1 MSSPSYDADVLI
13 VGAGPA
19 GVSAAVM
26 AASLKLRTIV
36 IEAGLTGGKLH
47 AVGALDNVPGSWS
60 TGPDLAQALARDLH
74 RLQESGWCTLMQA
87 LAVAVSGHDDRA
99 ELALTGG
106 HVLTGQAVMVATG
119 VAALTP
125 ADVDWVTAP
134 DDLAAPP
141 LWRAAPDSLTGRTYV
156 LGADRPLGTWLRAH
170 SKTSKTLHVL
180 CPPAD
185 EYKAAEVA
193 GDDRVRM
200 IPVSHVTITRPAY
213 RDGWTVEVQDQDGER
228 KVYAVTAVL
237 NNLGNK
243 PAALEGLAQGE
254 DGYCPVD
261 RQHPRIRIAGDLR
274 SARYQRIAT
283 AQGSGAEAVLTCYYN
298 TALQS
303 SFLGPEGRL

>member
-26 AASLKLRTIV
+26 AASLKLRTVV
-36 IEAGLTGGKLH
+36 IEAGMTGGKLH
-47 AVGALDNVPGSWS
+47 VVGALDNMPGNWS
-60 TGPDLAQALARDLH
+60 TGPDLAQALAQDLQ
-74 RLQESGWCTLMQA
+74 RLQEGGWCTLIQGR
-87 LAVAVSGHDDRA
+87 AVAVSGHDDRA
-99 ELALTGG
+99 ELTLDGG
-106 HVLTGQAVMVATG
+106 QVLTGQAIVVATG

-125 ADVDWVTAP
+125 AEADWVTAP

-141 LWRAAPDSLTGRTYV
+141 LWRATPDSLAGRTYV

-170 SKTSKTLHVL
+170 PKASKTLHVL
-180 CPPAD
+180 CPPVDA
-185 EYKAAEVA
+185 YKAAEVA

-200 IPVSHVTITRPAY
+200 VPAAHVTITRPAY
-213 RDGWTVEVQDQDGER
+213 GDGWTVEAKDYDGER
-228 KVYAVTAVL
+228 KVYAVTTVL

-254 DGYCPVD
+254 DGYYPAD

-298 TALQS
+298 TALRPS
-303 SFLGPEGRL
+303 GGEAP